1 MCDASA
7 AVAIDE
13 THFAAAS
20 DEDSVIRIYNSDKPG
35 DPVKIFDFGS
45 SLALSGRN
53 RETDLEGAA
62 RIGDL
67 VYWIS
72 SHGRNK
78 DGEERANRQ
87 RLFATR
93 IKSTGEAPEL
103 VLEGR
108 AYTQLLADLSKA
120 PFAERFK
127 LAEAM
132 KLAPKARGGLNIE
145 GIAAT
150 ADGTLLIAFRNP
162 IPNKKALLV
171 PLLNPLA
178 VIRGEA
184 RAQFGVPSVIDLH
197 GSGIRDIAF
206 FKNEFVIVAGKYD
219 NHHGSKLYR
228 WAGGSSVPALIEA
241 KVSYLN
247 PEALVCFAAE
257 GETEFQVLS
266 DDGGKKVQ
274 DVECKAMPPASRS
287 FRSVS
292 ISLN

>member
-1 MCDASA
+1 
-7 AVAIDE
+7 
-13 THFAAAS
+13 
-20 DEDSVIRIYNSDKPG
+20 
-35 DPVKIFDFGS
+35 
-45 SLALSGRN
+45 
-53 RETDLEGAA
+53 
-62 RIGDL
+62 
-67 VYWIS
+67 
-72 SHGRNK
+72 
-78 DGEERANRQ
+78 
-87 RLFATR
+87 
-93 IKSTGEAPEL
+93 L

-219 NHHGSKLYR
+219 SHHGSKLYR

-241 KVSYLN
+241 KVNYLN